1 MNTETLNR
9 PPDTLIEK
17 DGKFYVKPFWI
28 TGPIKELSLNVPV
41 SRITQIRIGIYTIDF
56 FCYYYETPSLCRH
69 TIIENMEE
77 NMNLLRKFQNKET
90 T

>member
-17 DGKFYVKPFWI
+17 DGKFYVKPFWVI
-28 TGPIKELSLNVPV
+28 GKPNLNVP
-41 SRITQIRIGIYTIDF
+41 IDKIANIHIRVHTIDF
-56 FCYYYETPSLCRH
+56 FCYYYDIRSLCRH
-69 TIIENMEE
+69 TVIENTES
-77 NMNLLRKFQNKET
+77 NTNLIRNFQNKET